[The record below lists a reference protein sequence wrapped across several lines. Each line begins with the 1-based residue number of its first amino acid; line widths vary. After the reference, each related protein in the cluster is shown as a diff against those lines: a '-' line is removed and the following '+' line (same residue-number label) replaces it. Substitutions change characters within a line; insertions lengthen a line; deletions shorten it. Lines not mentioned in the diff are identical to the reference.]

1 MKLKIRSLVIGV
13 MAMVTIIGLN
23 FTSLSF
29 ATTSDL
35 SANKAFNSEVEEGL
49 GYFRSLVREQM
60 PLAQDLRTAIASGN
74 LAAAKNAYV
83 DSRPPY
89 EQIEVFAGSFEDE
102 DSDIDARPYGFDDG
116 EESPDFKGFH
126 RIEAYLYRD
135 GDLRAALPYADGLIE
150 SVKSLTAKL
159 DDSSNFSAES
169 NFEGMVALVTEVPA
183 KKISSEEETWSDQS
197 ILIFANNWKGIY
209 SQYKPFAS
217 RLPSKVSNRVD
228 AAYQACLAS
237 VSEFTIRGQ
246 VGMTP
251 YSQVSIADRG
261 KISAAAYE
269 FRAAILEARDTLGL
283 G

>member
-1 MKLKIRSLVIGV
+1 MKSKIRSLVIGV
-13 MAMVTIIGLN
+13 VAMVTVIGLN

-29 ATTSDL
+29 AATPDL
-35 SANKAFNSEVEEGL
+35 AANKAFNAEVEEGL
-49 GYFRSLVREQM
+49 DYFRGLVREQM
-60 PLAQDLRTAIASGN
+60 PLVKDLRAAIASGN
-74 LAAAKNAYV
+74 LAAAKQAYV

-126 RIEAYLYRD
+126 LIEAYLYRD
-135 GDLRAALPYADGLIE
+135 GDLRAALSYADGLIDSIE
-150 SVKSLTAKL
+150 ALTAKL

-197 ILIFANNWKGIY
+197 ILIFDNNWKGIY

-217 RLPSKVSNRVD
+217 RLPSKVTNRVD
-228 AAYQACLAS
+228 AAYQACMAS
-237 VSEFTIRGQ
+237 ISKFKIPGQ

-251 YSQVSIADRG
+251 YSQVSVADRG
-261 KISAAAYE
+261 KISASAYE
-269 FRAAILEARDTLGL
+269 FRSAILEARDALGL